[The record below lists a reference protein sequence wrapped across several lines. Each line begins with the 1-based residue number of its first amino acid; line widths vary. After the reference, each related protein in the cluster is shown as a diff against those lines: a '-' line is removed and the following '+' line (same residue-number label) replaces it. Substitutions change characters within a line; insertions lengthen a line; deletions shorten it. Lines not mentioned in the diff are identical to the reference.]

1 MATAD
6 AMVKMA
12 PPNIPAVSGHRLP
25 ISSEAGAQIRG
36 PDAKPRT
43 YRVVP
48 SVPTS
53 GLTLKALL
61 ALLVPGAKIALV
73 NDAVRVPRHASH
85 ET

>member
-12 PPNIPAVSGHRLP
+12 PPNMPMVSGHRLP

-36 PDAKPRT
+36 PEAKPRT

-53 GLTLKALL
+53 ELTLKGLL
-61 ALLVPGAKIALV
+61 ALSVPGAKTALV
-73 NDAVRVPRHASH
+73 NDAVRVPRHASN
-85 ET
+85 EI